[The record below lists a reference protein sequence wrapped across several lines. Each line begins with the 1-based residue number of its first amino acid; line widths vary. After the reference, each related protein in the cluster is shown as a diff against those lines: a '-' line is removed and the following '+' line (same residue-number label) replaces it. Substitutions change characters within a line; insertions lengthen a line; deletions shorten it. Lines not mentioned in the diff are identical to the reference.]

1 MIVVGIDPGL
11 TGAFAAVDSAG
22 TYTVED
28 MPTVP
33 LPGNGMVRRRIDGLR
48 LARALRL
55 MVPAGH
61 ACLVVMEDV
70 QAIGGSAVQT
80 MGSMMRSVGTAEA
93 AVEILRMDL
102 KRAQPRA
109 WKKFYGL
116 GSDKAASLEIARTLF
131 PNIGHM
137 LKRAKDHNR
146 AEALLLAHYG
156 QTRLS

>member
-33 LPGNGMVRRRIDGLR
+33 LPGNGLVRRRIDGLR
-48 LARALRL
+48 LARALRN

-102 KRAQPRA
+102 KRAQPKA

-116 GSDKAASLEIARTLF
+116 GADKAASLEIARTLF

-156 QTRLS
+156 QAKLS

>member
-33 LPGNGMVRRRIDGLR
+33 LPGNGLVRRRIDGLS
-48 LARALRL
+48 LARALRH

-61 ACLVVMEDV
+61 ACMVVMEDV

-102 KRAQPRA
+102 KRANPKV
-109 WKKFYGL
+109 WKKAYGL
-116 GSDKAASLEIARTLF
+116 DADKAKSLKVAREMF
-131 PNIGHM
+131 PDIRHM
-137 LKRAKDHNR
+137 LARAKDHNR